1 MIRAL
6 ASLPLAALLLATD
19 RVLLA
24 QTDLAAPMAG
34 LSNHGRTGDRP
45 YVAAG
50 DRAYLIGTQDG
61 NFPDMGGHVRGEMGG
76 LWLHP
81 IKLIDGF
88 RATVTDSAMQRTV
101 VLSRAAE
108 FINYPYGNRVRY
120 GTVLDSLTLDRFQ
133 FSPDGRQGVVVQY
146 VFRND
151 AARARRLGLDFVVKT
166 DLLPVWYSD
175 QLGIHDA
182 PDAVAWHGRPG
193 VFVARDRAHPW
204 FAVWG
209 AAPPA
214 AGRPLDRPDSI
225 ATSGQGATGATRY
238 HLSVAP
244 HDSATLTFVLAGSDT
259 SERDALASWA
269 GIARDHVRLLQA
281 KRDRYAS
288 MLATARI
295 SIPDQRLQQVYDW
308 VRINTQWT
316 VRDVPGIG
324 RGVGGGLM
332 EYPWWF
338 GTETYTL
345 QALVASGRSDL
356 AETTLRLLRSQS
368 QKANGNGRI
377 LHEVTTNGGVS
388 NRGNTQETAQF
399 ILTAGQVVQWTGD
412 LAFAREMYPAMTQG
426 LHWLLVDVDRN
437 HDLFPEGY
445 GITEILG
452 LNAELIDAAA
462 YTQQAL
468 AATAKV
474 AALLGHPADAAR
486 YRALA
491 GRLETRINGR
501 FWRSGDSSYADFYG
515 TRAQAVS
522 AAEGSIKQIKL
533 KEADG
538 DTLTAR
544 DRERIAYY
552 ERLGRRFAAM
562 PDSSGAWMT
571 NKNWV
576 VATPMEIGIAPP
588 ERARLA
594 LDKIRRDDVGEY
606 GPFLSAVDRG
616 AMMTISTGVL
626 AVAEGRYGRIDRAKW
641 YMDRIVD
648 TFGRTLPGSISEM
661 MPDYGCFV
669 IAWTNYGIIVP
680 LVEEVFGIAP
690 DAPKRT
696 VVFDPQVPSGWKRM
710 RIDALPV
717 GDNTISFAWAET
729 ERGVEYDIGGTKE
742 GWSFIVKADTT
753 GGTKYYLN
761 ERPVTPSAGAIRMSG
776 LRNTLVVT
784 GGQARRAGEQ
794 GDGPVT
800 PTP

>member
-1 MIRAL
+1 MIHTVR
-6 ASLPLAALLLATD
+6 SIPLAVVLVLATVRLLA
-19 RVLLA
+19 A
-24 QTDLAAPMAG
+24 QTDTTAPLAG
-34 LSNHGRTGDRP
+34 VSNHGRTGDKP

-50 DRAYLIGTQDG
+50 DRAYLIGAQDG
-61 NFPDMGGHVRGEMGG
+61 SFPDMGGHVRGEMGG

-88 RATVTDSAMQRTV
+88 RATVTDSAMHRTAA
-101 VLSRAAE
+101 LEHAAE
-108 FINYPYGNRVRY
+108 FINYPYGNRLRY
-120 GTVLDSLTLDRFQ
+120 GPALDSLEIDRVQ
-133 FSPDGRQGVVVQY
+133 VSPDGRQGVVVQY
-146 VFRND
+146 VFRNG
-151 AARARRLGLDFVVKT
+151 AGRARALAVAFAVKT

-182 PDAVAWHGRPG
+182 PDTVAWRARPG
-193 VFVARDRAHPW
+193 VFIAHDRAHPW

-214 AGRPLDRPDSI
+214 VGEPLTRPDSI
-225 ATSGQGATGATRY
+225 ASKGQGVTAASRY
-238 HLSVAP
+238 RLSVAP
-244 HDSATLTFVLAGSDT
+244 HDSARLTFVLAGSDA

-269 GIARDHVRLLQA
+269 GIARDHAPLIQVQRE
-281 KRDRYAS
+281 RYAS
-288 MLATARI
+288 LLGTASI
-295 SIPDQRLQQVYDW
+295 SIPDRRLQQVYDW

-345 QALVASGRSDL
+345 QALIASGRPAL
-356 AETTLRLLRSQS
+356 AEAMLRLLRSQS
-368 QKANGNGRI
+368 QKVNGNGRI

-399 ILTAGQVVQWTGD
+399 ILTVGKVVQWTGD
-412 LAFAREMYPAMTQG
+412 LAFAREMYPAMTEG
-426 LHWLLVDVDRN
+426 LHWLLFDVDRN
-437 HDLFPEGY
+437 HDLLPEGY

-468 AATAKV
+468 AATARV
-474 AALLGHPADAAR
+474 AALLGRSADARR
-486 YRALA
+486 YRTLA
-491 GRLETRINGR
+491 ERLETRINRR
-501 FWRSGDSSYADFYG
+501 FWLPRDSSYADFYG

-522 AAEGSIKQIKL
+522 AADGAVKQIKL

-544 DRERIAYY
+544 DRERITYY
-552 ERLGRRFAAM
+552 ERLGRQFAAM
-562 PDSSGAWMT
+562 PDSSGAWIT

-576 VATPMEIGIAPP
+576 VATPMEMGIAPP

-680 LVEEVFGIAP
+680 LVEEIFGIAP

-696 VVFDPQVPSGWKRM
+696 VVFDPHVPSGWKRM
-710 RIDALPV
+710 SIRALPV
-717 GDNTISFAWAET
+717 ANNAISFTWTET
-729 ERGVEYDIGGTKE
+729 ARGTEYAIGGTKE
-742 GWSFIVKADTT
+742 GWTYVVKADTT
-753 GGTKYYLN
+753 GGTKYYVN
-761 ERPVTPSAGAIRMSG
+761 GAPVVPASGGIRMSG
-776 LRNTLVVT
+776 LRNRLVVV
-784 GGQARRAGEQ
+784 RGER
-794 GDGPVT
+794 
-800 PTP
+800 